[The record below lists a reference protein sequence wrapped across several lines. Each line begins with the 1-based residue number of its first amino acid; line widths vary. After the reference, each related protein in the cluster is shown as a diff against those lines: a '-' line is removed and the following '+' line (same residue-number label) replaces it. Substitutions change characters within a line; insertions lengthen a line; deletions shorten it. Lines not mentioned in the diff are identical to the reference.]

1 MVFRPHTWN
10 TPLWRL
16 RQGGV
21 YEGFGARTY
30 PAGAVH
36 RHGGVRLGKE
46 ESRHHPRGRSAI
58 GHRLAALRKAK
69 GLTQVDVAGALG
81 LAQGLIS
88 KYETGDL
95 LLHGELIVEF
105 ARVLGVSA
113 DDILGIQSK
122 RSKPALP
129 AVDKTLARRLAQL
142 QTLPRRDRDALLRT
156 LDAFL
161 AKSSHAA

>member
-1 MVFRPHTWN
+1 MAASESGRTLPVQLIGREESVLAKKRVAT
-10 TPLWRL
+10 TP
-16 RQGGV
+16 
-21 YEGFGARTY
+21 EGAR
-30 PAGAVH
+30 
-36 RHGGVRLGKE
+36 
-46 ESRHHPRGRSAI
+46 AI
-58 GHRLAALRKAK
+58 GERLAGLRKAK

-81 LAQGLIS
+81 LAQGLVS

-113 DDILGIQSK
+113 DDILGIHS
-122 RSKPALP
+122 RRAKPALP

-142 QTLPRRDRDALLRT
+142 QALPRRDRDALLRT

-161 AKSSHAA
+161 AKSANAA

>member
-1 MVFRPHTWN
+1 MAASESGRTLPVQLIGREESVLAKKRVAT
-10 TPLWRL
+10 TP
-16 RQGGV
+16 
-21 YEGFGARTY
+21 EGAR
-30 PAGAVH
+30 
-36 RHGGVRLGKE
+36 
-46 ESRHHPRGRSAI
+46 AI
-58 GHRLAALRKAK
+58 GERLAGLRKAK

-81 LAQGLIS
+81 LAQGLVS

-113 DDILGIQSK
+113 DDILGIHS
-122 RSKPALP
+122 RRAKPALP

-142 QTLPRRDRDALLRT
+142 QALPRRDRDALLRT

-161 AKSSHAA
+161 AKSARAA

>member
-1 MVFRPHTWN
+1 MGTSER
-10 TPLWRL
+10 
-16 RQGGV
+16 G
-21 YEGFGARTY
+21 RTL
-30 PAGAVH
+30 PVQLTG
-36 RHGGVRLGKE
+36 RE
-46 ESRHHPRGRSAI
+46 ESVLAKKRVATTPEGAQAI
-58 GHRLAALRKAK
+58 GHRLGSLRKAK
-69 GLTQVDVAGALG
+69 GLTQVDVAGATG

-113 DDILGIQSK
+113 DEILGIESK
-122 RSKPALP
+122 RSRPALP

>member
-1 MVFRPHTWN
+1 MAASESGRTLPVQVIGTEESVLAKKRVAT
-10 TPLWRL
+10 TP
-16 RQGGV
+16 
-21 YEGFGARTY
+21 EGAR
-30 PAGAVH
+30 
-36 RHGGVRLGKE
+36 
-46 ESRHHPRGRSAI
+46 AI
-58 GHRLAALRKAK
+58 GERLASLRKAK

-81 LAQGLIS
+81 LAQGLVS

-113 DDILGIQSK
+113 DDILGIHS
-122 RSKPALP
+122 RRAKPALP

-142 QTLPRRDRDALLRT
+142 QALPRRDRDALLRT

-161 AKSSHAA
+161 AKSANAA

>member
-1 MVFRPHTWN
+1 MAVSESGRTLPVQVIGREESVLAKKRVAT
-10 TPLWRL
+10 TP
-16 RQGGV
+16 
-21 YEGFGARTY
+21 EGAR
-30 PAGAVH
+30 
-36 RHGGVRLGKE
+36 
-46 ESRHHPRGRSAI
+46 AI
-58 GHRLAALRKAK
+58 GERLAGLRKAK

-81 LAQGLIS
+81 LAQGLVS

-113 DDILGIQSK
+113 DDILGIHS
-122 RSKPALP
+122 RRAKPALP

-142 QTLPRRDRDALLRT
+142 QALPRRDRDALLRT

-161 AKSSHAA
+161 AKSSRAA

>member
-1 MVFRPHTWN
+1 MAASESGRTLPVQVIGREESVLAKKRVAT
-10 TPLWRL
+10 TP
-16 RQGGV
+16 
-21 YEGFGARTY
+21 EGAR
-30 PAGAVH
+30 
-36 RHGGVRLGKE
+36 
-46 ESRHHPRGRSAI
+46 AI
-58 GHRLAALRKAK
+58 GERLAGLRKAK

-81 LAQGLIS
+81 LAQGLVS

-113 DDILGIQSK
+113 DDILGIHS
-122 RSKPALP
+122 RRAKPALP

-142 QTLPRRDRDALLRT
+142 QALPRRDRDALLRT

-161 AKSSHAA
+161 AKSANAA

>member
-1 MVFRPHTWN
+1 VQVIGREESVLAKKRVAT
-10 TPLWRL
+10 TP
-16 RQGGV
+16 
-21 YEGFGARTY
+21 EGAR
-30 PAGAVH
+30 
-36 RHGGVRLGKE
+36 
-46 ESRHHPRGRSAI
+46 AI
-58 GHRLAALRKAK
+58 GERLAGLRKAK

-81 LAQGLIS
+81 LAQGLVS

-113 DDILGIQSK
+113 DDILGIHS
-122 RSKPALP
+122 RRAKPALP

-142 QTLPRRDRDALLRT
+142 QALPRRDRDALLRT

-161 AKSSHAA
+161 AKSARAA

>member
-1 MVFRPHTWN
+1 MVAAQTGPT
-10 TPLWRL
+10 L
-16 RQGGV
+16 R
-21 YEGFGARTY
+21 
-30 PAGAVH
+30 AVID
-36 RHGGVRLGKE
+36 GME
-46 ESRHHPRGRSAI
+46 ESALAKKRVATTPEGAQAI
-58 GHRLAALRKAK
+58 GHRLASLRKAK
-69 GLTQVDVAGALG
+69 GLTQVDVAGATG

-113 DDILGIQSK
+113 DDILGIESK

>member
-1 MVFRPHTWN
+1 MAVSESGRTLPVQVIGREESVLAKKRVAT
-10 TPLWRL
+10 TP
-16 RQGGV
+16 
-21 YEGFGARTY
+21 EGAR
-30 PAGAVH
+30 
-36 RHGGVRLGKE
+36 
-46 ESRHHPRGRSAI
+46 AI
-58 GHRLAALRKAK
+58 GERLAGLRKAK

-81 LAQGLIS
+81 LAQGLVS

-113 DDILGIQSK
+113 DDILGIHS
-122 RSKPALP
+122 RRAKPALP

-142 QTLPRRDRDALLRT
+142 QALPRRDRDALLRT

-161 AKSSHAA
+161 AKSARAA

>member
-1 MVFRPHTWN
+1 MAASESGRTLPVQVIGREESVLAKKRVAT
-10 TPLWRL
+10 TP
-16 RQGGV
+16 
-21 YEGFGARTY
+21 EGAR
-30 PAGAVH
+30 
-36 RHGGVRLGKE
+36 
-46 ESRHHPRGRSAI
+46 AI
-58 GHRLAALRKAK
+58 GERLAGLRKAK

-81 LAQGLIS
+81 LAQGLVS

-113 DDILGIQSK
+113 DDILGIHA
-122 RSKPALP
+122 RRAKPALP

-142 QTLPRRDRDALLRT
+142 QALPRRDRDALLRT

-161 AKSSHAA
+161 AKSARAA